1 MRRRLAIS
9 VTLVRSALRGLR
21 SSALT
26 SGIAVLTIAVALVLA
41 AGFALIVNNMA
52 GVLQRFG
59 EELQVIAYLDDGL
72 DAQATRALAAS
83 VETVEGVRSVKLVSK
98 QAALAR
104 FRESLGGSSL
114 LDGLEGNPLPASL
127 VIALLP
133 ESRTP
138 HGIEILVAALSGL
151 PGVAELAHGQEWVE
165 GYARFASLV
174 RAGGGVL
181 ALVLGLAALLIVAN
195 TIRLAVYARE
205 DELDILALVGAS
217 RSFVRIPFL
226 IEGLLQGAAGGGL
239 AVGLLFAGFHGV
251 LPQLEYGLELILG
264 NGSPNFF
271 DPVEV
276 VIVIGTGAGLGLV
289 GSIGALAG
297 ARSGS

>member
-1 MRRRLAIS
+1 MKRRLAIGA
-9 VTLVRSALRGLR
+9 TLVRSALRGLQ

-26 SGIAVLTIAVALVLA
+26 SGIAVFTIAVALVLTG
-41 AGFALIVNNMA
+41 GFALVAINMA

-59 EELQVIAYLDDGL
+59 DDLQVVAYLEDGL
-72 DAQATRALAAS
+72 EADVVRSLVAS
-83 VETVEGVRSVKLVSK
+83 VETVEGVHSVELVSK
-98 QAALAR
+98 EAALAR
-104 FRESLGGSSL
+104 FRERLAGSSL
-114 LDGLEGNPLPASL
+114 LDGLEENPLPASL
-127 VIALLP
+127 VISLLP

-138 HGIEILVAALSGL
+138 DGIEILVAALSGL

-174 RAGGGVL
+174 RAGGLVL

-205 DELDILALVGAS
+205 DELDILSLVGAS
-217 RSFVRIPFL
+217 RSFVRVPFL
-226 IEGLLQGAAGGGL
+226 IEGLLQGAAGGGV
-239 AVGLLFAGFHGV
+239 AVVLLFAGFHGV

-264 NGSPNFF
+264 DATPHFF

-276 VIVIGTGAGLGLV
+276 AGVIAAGAGLGLV
-289 GSIGALAG
+289 GSITALASWSSS
-297 ARSGS
+297 A